1 MYNQSIVN
9 HYLLNVVRLPDESEA
24 DVLVVG
30 HNPKQEEV
38 EIIGENLTRKAIC
51 VDGGT
56 VECYLSGEG
65 EMLKFEPFRE
75 SLPSKIMVPSFVV
88 AGKKGAYER
97 LGLMS
102 KYKEL
107 ENETEIEEDDGD
119 I

>member
-1 MYNQSIVN
+1 
-9 HYLLNVVRLPDESEA
+9 
-24 DVLVVG
+24 
-30 HNPKQEEV
+30 
-38 EIIGENLTRKAIC
+38 
-51 VDGGT
+51 
-56 VECYLSGEG
+56 
-65 EMLKFEPFRE
+65 MLKFEPFRE

-88 AGKKGAYER
+88 AGKKGVYER